1 MLNKSNIK
9 VKDFLN
15 LLRTDEEITFRTA
28 EGYHICTTRSDS
40 VGIIPYKNS
49 TILEW
54 FTFSNGQICI
64 YINIEEFE
72 N

>member
-1 MLNKSNIK
+1 MLNKSNIR
-9 VKDFLN
+9 VKDLLN
-15 LLRTDEEITFRTA
+15 LLRANEEVTFRTA

-49 TILEW
+49 IILEW
-54 FTFSNGQICI
+54 LPFSTGGIGI
-64 YINIEEFE
+64 YIDIKELE